1 MPKATTPTSMRHE
14 RRHNPLEDDYLAT
27 GPLRSKAPKRKSKG
41 DGEDDERGNGENY
54 VDSKASR
61 KILSLGRELAEEND
75 VAPPRPP
82 IESNAFGYDS
92 RFGDDDDADAEGA
105 FEDEVWGDDDDVVE
119 EVEIEPQDLDTFNK
133 FLPTDEDP
141 LLTNGWP
148 GQAPAGQE
156 AQGGVTNLAD
166 LILAKIAAKES
177 GMDQVD
183 DVQAIDEDYEL
194 PPKVVEVYTK
204 YGGMPPLV
212 SFGPAVLI
220 MYANILVESGLSSRD
235 ISPESYRSPSSTC

>member
-1 MPKATTPTSMRHE
+1 MPKATTPTSIRQE

-27 GPLRSKAPKRKSKG
+27 GPLRNKAPKRKSKG
-41 DGEDDERGNGENY
+41 GAEDDEAGQGENY

-82 IESNAFGYDS
+82 TESNAFAYDL
-92 RFGDDDDADAEGA
+92 RFGVEEEDEDAEGG
-105 FEDEVWGDDDDVVE
+105 FEDEVWGDDDEVVE
-119 EVEIEPQDLDTFNK
+119 EVEIEPQDLETFNR

-141 LLTNGWP
+141 LLTKGWP
-148 GQAPAGQE
+148 GQQAPAGQE
-156 AQGGVTNLAD
+156 EQGRGTNLAD

-177 GMDQVD
+177 GIDQVD
-183 DVQAIDEDYEL
+183 DMQAADDDYEL

-204 YGGMPPLV
+204 YDDPT
-212 SFGPAVLI
+212 
-220 MYANILVESGLSSRD
+220 
-235 ISPESYRSPSSTC
+235 PSLRQFSIC